1 MLRQRIFGKATLYD
15 LNGNVIFSN
24 ADTEEIIVMN
34 ISPRDDGYSVCLL
47 KERYQRKII

>member
-1 MLRQRIFGKATLYD
+1 MQFISTDHVATAYAGKATLYD

-34 ISPRDDGYSVCLL
+34 ISPRDDGYFSLIC
-47 KERYQRKII
+47 